1 MLVTRDATSLSITT
15 FQLLSLK
22 GFMTP
27 QTDEVNLKLHFNFF
41 IYSQCSIQSTDV
53 KHMDWTSTCSFFCMK
68 KILACLYLSH

>member
-27 QTDEVNLKLHFNFF
+27 QTDEVNLKLHF
-41 IYSQCSIQSTDV
+41 
-53 KHMDWTSTCSFFCMK
+53 
-68 KILACLYLSH
+68 